1 MTHLKKSVWMFVLV
15 VAIADVAFTCE
26 FRQSVSEWEGNR
38 VAGWILEREGVA
50 GVVLY
55 RALWLGF
62 AWAMARS
69 RARLSWLVTPVWGAG
84 HVYLLVSLIRAYPYL
99 AALGG

>member
-15 VAIADVAFTCE
+15 VAIADIAFTWE
-26 FRQSVSEWEGNR
+26 FRVSFSDWEGNR
-38 VAGWILEREGVA
+38 VAGWVFERDGVS

-99 AALGG
+99 AALGA